1 MLNVGVIGVGMMGKN
16 HARVYSELKNVDNL
30 FVTDINESVA
40 KEVATK
46 NNGIYC
52 ASIDNLLEKVDA
64 VSICVPTQYHYEV
77 AKKVIESN
85 IPLLIE
91 KPACESVLDAK
102 QLIEMTPSGLICG
115 VGQIERFNP
124 IVKEIKKIID
134 SPIYIESKRHNPA
147 SARVTGSVV
156 LDLMIHDIDVVYNLL
171 DWKPTE
177 YIYSSGSNDICGA
190 LLDFDK
196 TTVYLSA
203 SRKASKKIRSIYI
216 EQEDYTIEGDYMTQ
230 EITIYSKPERYN
242 MNNNKYT
249 REGIVEKVMVP
260 KLEPLKE
267 ELSTF
272 LNCVE
277 TKMSFPVT
285 LEQGLRNLNIAHK
298 IESGLN

>member
-1 MLNVGVIGVGMMGKN
+1 MLNVGVIGVGAMGKN
-16 HARVYSELKNVDNL
+16 HARVYSELKNVDEVFIFDL
-30 FVTDINESVA
+30 NEKVGNIMGAHVCFSV
-40 KEVATK
+40 E
-46 NNGIYC
+46 
-52 ASIDNLLEKVDA
+52 DLLEKVDA
-64 VSICVPTQYHYEV
+64 VSICVPTPYHYEV

-91 KPACESVLDAK
+91 KPICESVLDAK
-102 QLIEMTPSGLICG
+102 QLVEMIPEGLICG

-147 SARVTGSVV
+147 SARTNGSVV
-156 LDLMIHDIDVVYNLL
+156 LDLMIHDIDVVYDLL
-171 DWKPTE
+171 DWKTVN
-177 YIYSSGSNDICGA
+177 YIYSSGNENVCGA
-190 LLDFDK
+190 LLDFNP

-203 SRKASKKIRSIYI
+203 SRKASKKIRSVYI
-216 EQEDYTIEGDYMTQ
+216 EQEDCTIEGDYMTQ

-242 MNNNKYT
+242 IDNNKYT

-277 TKMSFPVT
+277 TKKRFRVT
-285 LEQGLRNLNIAHK
+285 LEHGLRNLNLAHK
-298 IESGLN
+298 IDSGMN

>member
-1 MLNVGVIGVGMMGKN
+1 MLDVGVIGVGAMGKN

-30 FVTDINESVA
+30 YVIDINENVA
-40 KEVATK
+40 KEVALK
-46 NNGIYC
+46 NNGIFC
-52 ASIDNLLEKVDA
+52 SSVEKLLENVDA
-64 VSICVPTQYHYEV
+64 VSICVPTKYHYDV
-77 AKKVIESN
+77 VQKVIETN
-85 IPLLIE
+85 TPFLVE
-91 KPACESVLDAK
+91 KPICESIADAK
-102 QLIEMTPSGLICG
+102 KLIDITSDRLICG

-147 SARVTGSVV
+147 SARTNGSVV
-156 LDLMIHDIDVVYNLL
+156 LDLMIHDIDVVYDLL
-171 DWKPTE
+171 DWKSME
-177 YIYSSGSNDICGA
+177 SICSAGDENVCGA
-190 LLDFDK
+190 LLDFNP

-216 EQEDYTIEGDYMTQ
+216 EQEDCTIEGDYMTQ

-242 MNNNKYT
+242 IDNNKYI

-277 TKMSFPVT
+277 TGKSFPVT

-298 IESGLN
+298 IENGVN

>member
-1 MLNVGVIGVGMMGKN
+1 MLDVGVIGVGAMGKN
-16 HARVYSELKNVDNL
+16 HARVYSELKNVNKVFIFDL
-30 FVTDINESVA
+30 NEKAAWNIFTTTESHVCSSV
-40 KEVATK
+40 EE
-46 NNGIYC
+46 
-52 ASIDNLLEKVDA
+52 LLENVDA
-64 VSICVPTQYHYEV
+64 VSICVPTKYHYDV
-77 AKKVIESN
+77 AQKVIETN
-85 IPLLIE
+85 TPFLVE
-91 KPACESVLDAK
+91 KPICESIADAK
-102 QLIEMTPSGLICG
+102 KLIDVTSDRLICG

-147 SARVTGSVV
+147 SARTNGSVV
-156 LDLMIHDIDVVYNLL
+156 LDLMIHDIDVVYDLL
-171 DWKPTE
+171 DWE
-177 YIYSSGSNDICGA
+177 SMESICSAGDENVCGA
-190 LLDFDK
+190 LLDFNS

-216 EQEDYTIEGDYMTQ
+216 EQEDCTIEGDYMTQ

-242 MNNNKYT
+242 IDNNKYI

-267 ELSTF
+267 ELLTF

-277 TKMSFPVT
+277 TGKPFPVT

-298 IESGLN
+298 IENGVN